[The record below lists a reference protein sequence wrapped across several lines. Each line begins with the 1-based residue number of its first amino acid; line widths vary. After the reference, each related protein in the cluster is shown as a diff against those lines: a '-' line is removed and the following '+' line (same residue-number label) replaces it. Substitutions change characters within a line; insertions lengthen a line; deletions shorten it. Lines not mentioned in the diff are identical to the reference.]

1 MEELSFDHI
10 GISSC
15 LMNLLN
21 MYLINRN
28 NYELLLMFCDIAM
41 DSRRNRAVSYMNT
54 WWRHEELHY
63 EKTTL
68 DKVLKYKV
76 KGDTDECLLIGE
88 NLIYYIENKDERM
101 FACFSALTK
110 LKEQGLRYRRKDATY
125 LWFQI
130 IEDYMVLMNKKQYF
144 NLP

>member
-1 MEELSFDHI
+1 MNCYCLSAI
-10 GISSC
+10 
-15 LMNLLN
+15 LLWI
-21 MYLINRN
+21 LGG
-28 NYELLLMFCDIAM
+28 
-41 DSRRNRAVSYMNT
+41 NRAVSYMNT

-101 FACFSALTK
+101 FACFSALYK
-110 LKEQGLRYRRKDATY
+110 LKDIGLKDQGLRYRRKDATY

-130 IEDYMVLMNKKQYF
+130 IEIIWFLINKQYF